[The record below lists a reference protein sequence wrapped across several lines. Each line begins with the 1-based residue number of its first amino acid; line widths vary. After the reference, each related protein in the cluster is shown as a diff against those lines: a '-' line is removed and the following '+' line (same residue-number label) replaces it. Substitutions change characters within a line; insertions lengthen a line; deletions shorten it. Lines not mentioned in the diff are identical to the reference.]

1 MNLDT
6 LRGACKPCVG
16 GVFCARKNSLRLTP
30 RLPQRE
36 IIAGLYLSDP
46 EPAMLQ
52 QRSSRRRFSAKHS
65 ATSAFRELA
74 AGLAEAGRAFY
85 ARGWVLGTS
94 GNFSA
99 IVAREPL
106 RLAITSSG
114 VDKGALTATQF
125 LEIDENLNILRGSGA
140 PSAEALLH
148 LALVRARGA
157 GAVLHTHS
165 VWSTILSES
174 FAGHGGLAISGY
186 EMLKGLA
193 GVATHKHREW
203 LPILENSQDMPEL
216 ARQLEAILQRYPG
229 SHGFLLRGHGLYTWG
244 ENLSEARRHV
254 EILEFLLEVVGR
266 TCGSARGH
274 AAAV

>member
-1 MNLDT
+1 MSASSCGRAAASRCTLRGDEGVGARHALPVTMNLDT

-99 IVAREPL
+99 IVAPGTVRPAPTPPRADERALAANPL
-106 RLAITSSG
+106 VR
-114 VDKGALTATQF
+114 
-125 LEIDENLNILRGSGA
+125 IDCKLNIVRGGCPTS
-140 PSAEALLH
+140 
-148 LALVRARGA
+148 
-157 GAVLHTHS
+157 
-165 VWSTILSES
+165 
-174 FAGHGGLAISGY
+174 
-186 EMLKGLA
+186 
-193 GVATHKHREW
+193 
-203 LPILENSQDMPEL
+203 
-216 ARQLEAILQRYPG
+216 
-229 SHGFLLRGHGLYTWG
+229 
-244 ENLSEARRHV
+244 
-254 EILEFLLEVVGR
+254 
-266 TCGSARGH
+266 
-274 AAAV
+274 